1 MTLALLL
8 RLTKFVG
15 VLAFAMG
22 IAISLAPTTDD
33 SVRRRAA
40 YWLATPG
47 FLLTWIAGWGMAKQ
61 YAISLGRPWITL
73 SMVASL
79 IALHELVRDVEPGR
93 PRSTVR
99 TVVILA
105 ALLVSLA
112 SMVIRHG

>member
-1 MTLALLL
+1 VTFALLL
-8 RLTKFVG
+8 RLAKFVG

-33 SVRRRAA
+33 SIRRRAA

-47 FLLTWIAGWGMAKQ
+47 FLLTWLAGYGLAKM
-61 YAISLGRPWITL
+61 YAISLGRPWITV
-73 SMVASL
+73 SMLASL

-93 PRSTVR
+93 PRSTIR

-105 ALLVSLA
+105 ALGVSLA